1 MPTSKCQGKGNTTP
15 DHVIHVNLRRLGR
28 CGYSEKTF
36 IMTKSLEKIQMNPD
50 PIYITVF
57 VNLLISESATQTEL
71 FEKINELLEISLPRD
86 TIKSL
91 LAAVSTKKNGKFHSK
106 NKKKWQKL

>member
-1 MPTSKCQGKGNTTP
+1 M
-15 DHVIHVNLRRLGR
+15 
-28 CGYSEKTF
+28 
-36 IMTKSLEKIQMNPD
+36 KSLEKIQINPD

-71 FEKINELLEISLPRD
+71 FEKINELLEINLPRD

-91 LAAVSTKKNGKFHSK
+91 LTAVSTKKNGKFITLHPVNFEGCALGLK
-106 NKKKWQKL
+106 NLWNHNFS

>member
-1 MPTSKCQGKGNTTP
+1 M
-15 DHVIHVNLRRLGR
+15 
-28 CGYSEKTF
+28 
-36 IMTKSLEKIQMNPD
+36 MKSLEKIQMNPD

-71 FEKINELLEISLPRD
+71 FEKINELLEINLPRD

-91 LAAVSTKKNGKFHSK
+91 LAAVSSKKNGKFHQKSK
-106 NKKKWQKL
+106 FRQNHKFRLPKYRGVAQMAATRIRIKF